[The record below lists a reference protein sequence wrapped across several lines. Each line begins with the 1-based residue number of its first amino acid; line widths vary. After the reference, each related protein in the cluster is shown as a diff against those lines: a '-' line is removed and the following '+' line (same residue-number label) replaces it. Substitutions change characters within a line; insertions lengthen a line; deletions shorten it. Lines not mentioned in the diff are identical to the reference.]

1 MHLLPIPTTSP
12 PTTPRW
18 HPCSRWVDQ
27 LSRGIQPHPTQ
38 NIQIF
43 QPNVILKKKHPWIFL
58 LANKKIWSKKKTHT
72 QSFPKQI
79 SHHLRLH
86 SLHFWT
92 PKERLPQNFLSPFRG
107 PKRMLAVNCS
117 AGRLPQMGPQ
127 PPQLRRHSWVES
139 MRDSRNTSAKRGKT
153 DSSWWF
159 QPNWWESSPSRDKI
173 FKKTQPRIGF
183 VRFLVNDFFSSKG
196 FVKLSLMFFFGGSF
210 CLIESL

>member
-1 MHLLPIPTTSP
+1 MASVLQVSWPVVTRYPTS
-12 PTTPRW
+12 
-18 HPCSRWVDQ
+18 SN
-27 LSRGIQPHPTQ
+27 S
-38 NIQIF
+38 
-43 QPNVILKKKHPWIFL
+43 KHPDFSTKCHL
-58 LANKKIWSKKKTHT
+58 EKKTSMDFFVSKQENLKQKKTHT

-92 PKERLPQNFLSPFRG
+92 PKERLPRNFLSPFRG

-173 FKKTQPRIGF
+173 LKKTQPRIGF

-210 CLIESL
+210 CIIESL

>member
-1 MHLLPIPTTSP
+1 MLVNWRVVLKECIYFPSLPPPLLPHLGGIRAPGELTSCHEVSNLIQLK
-12 PTTPRW
+12 T
-18 HPCSRWVDQ
+18 SRFFNQMSSW
-27 LSRGIQPHPTQ
+27 
-38 NIQIF
+38 
-43 QPNVILKKKHPWIFL
+43 
-58 LANKKIWSKKKTHT
+58 KKT
-72 QSFPKQI
+72 KQI

-173 FKKTQPRIGF
+173 
-183 VRFLVNDFFSSKG
+183 
-196 FVKLSLMFFFGGSF
+196 
-210 CLIESL
+210 